1 LIAQIEGAQRKK
13 RSLFK
18 DRKQENHE
26 ALICIKQHVQESLLK
41 ERTYNSYKPQKKCV
55 IAKVYIMSSLAA
67 SPISDYQ
74 HPTWL
79 NMREKH
85 PTL

>member
-1 LIAQIEGAQRKK
+1 MYQATCPRISSKGA
-13 RSLFK
+13 
-18 DRKQENHE
+18 
-26 ALICIKQHVQESLLK
+26 
-41 ERTYNSYKPQKKCV
+41 YNSYKPQKKCV
-55 IAKVYIMSSLAA
+55 IAKVYIISSLAA

-74 HPTWL
+74 HPTWS

>member
-1 LIAQIEGAQRKK
+1 LIAQIEGSQRKK

-41 ERTYNSYKPQKKCV
+41 EHTTHKPQKKCV
-55 IAKVYIMSSLAA
+55 IAKVYIISSLAD
-67 SPISDYQ
+67 SPISDYHHQ
-74 HPTWL
+74 TWS